1 MVKTQLPESVLLG
14 GILLRRFAS
23 ACTLSMPT
31 VIPRE
36 GFAFFRTS
44 GSVQSTVNLDAESAH
59 DTIFSLKK
67 LMEGRTTIMAAH
79 NEELMKAADC
89 VIRLENGKIM
99 KQE

>member
-1 MVKTQLPESVLLG
+1 MVKTQLLKAFSSAG
-14 GILLRRFAS
+14 FCCADS
-23 ACTLSMPT
+23 QAACTLSMPT

-36 GFAFFRTS
+36 EFAFFRTS

>member
-23 ACTLSMPT
+23 GLHL
-31 VIPRE
+31 
-36 GFAFFRTS
+36 
-44 GSVQSTVNLDAESAH
+44 STVNLDAESAH